1 MGLLEGKIAL
11 VSGAAQGLGA
21 AIAKAFIDEGAEV
34 LLTDVQVDQ
43 GAITARDL
51 GNKAAFQKLDVTNE
65 DDWIAAIAAVKGHF
79 GGMDILVNNAGI
91 GEGGRLEETSL
102 EDWRRTTSI
111 NLDGVFLGHK
121 HGGPLIRER
130 SDKWPGGG
138 SIINISSVAG
148 LIGLGMAPAYCATKG
163 AVRLLT
169 KSAALEYAQH
179 GDKIRVNSIHPAFAD
194 TAIIEP
200 ILDTF
205 IEGGMAKT
213 REEAKA
219 VFGTMTHPIGRL
231 GTPEEVAAG
240 AVFLAS
246 DESSFMT
253 GSELVLDGGMTAR

>member
-1 MGLLEGKIAL
+1 MGLLDGKVAL
-11 VSGAAQGLGA
+11 VSGAAQGIGA

-34 LLTDVQVDQ
+34 LLTDVQVDK
-43 GAITARDL
+43 GAVTARDL

-65 DDWIAAIAAVKGHF
+65 DDWVAAIAAVKGHF
-79 GGMDILVNNAGI
+79 GGLDILVNNAGV

-102 EDWRRTTSI
+102 EEWHHTTAI
-111 NLDGVFLGHK
+111 NLDGVFLGLK
-121 HGGPLIRER
+121 HGGPAIRER
-130 SDKWPGGG
+130 SAKWPGGG

-148 LIGLGMAPAYCATKG
+148 LVGLAMAHAYCATKG

-179 GDKIRVNSIHPAFAD
+179 GDKIRVNSIHPAFTE

-200 ILDTF
+200 ILAQLT
-205 IEGGMAKT
+205 ETGLAKND
-213 REEAKA
+213 EEAKA
-219 VFGTMTHPIGRL
+219 LMGIMHPIGRL
-231 GTPEEVAAG
+231 GKVEEIAAG

-253 GSELVLDGGMTAR
+253 GSELVLDGGLTAR